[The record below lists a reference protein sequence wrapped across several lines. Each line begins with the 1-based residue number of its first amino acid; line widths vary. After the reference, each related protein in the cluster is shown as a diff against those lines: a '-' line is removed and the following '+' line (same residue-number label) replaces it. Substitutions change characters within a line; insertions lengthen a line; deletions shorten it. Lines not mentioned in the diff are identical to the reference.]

1 MICPEYRQLELNL
14 IGIRSRELDLAR
26 VEKPAPGEQTELKKQ
41 GILALI
47 RLKAHAA
54 EHRCSPEFVN

>member
-1 MICPEYRQLELNL
+1 MICPEYEKLELNL
-14 IGIRSRELDLAR
+14 IGIRSRVLDLAR
-26 VEKPAPGEQTELKKQ
+26 EEKVVPEEQTELRKQ

-54 EHRCSPEFVN
+54 EHRCLPEFVN

>member
-1 MICPEYRQLELNL
+1 MICPEYEKLELNL
-14 IGIRSRELDLAR
+14 IGIRSRALDLAR
-26 VEKPAPGEQTELKKQ
+26 DEKPASEEQTELKKQ

>member
-1 MICPEYRQLELNL
+1 MICPEYEKLELNL
-14 IGIRSRELDLAR
+14 IGIRSRALELAR
-26 VEKPAPGEQTELKKQ
+26 DENLATEEQTELKKQ